1 MNDNVKSKIISIIEK
16 SGIKDEQLRNTLK
29 KTFSELTTYEKDI
42 LEKVQRQVAENL
54 SARKETWDYLWQIN
68 TALVK
73 NSDVENMKNKGFNEI
88 KVGNG
93 IFEKNTFK
101 DKSLEDRAKDFKNE
115 SQFFLEC
122 AYEDLENICQKQYKG
137 CIFNEDGEVRY
148 FHYSLIPH
156 YRFIKQEEMLF
167 KTADLYKI
175 IRPVI
180 FSPYARRAVDIRLED
195 IGLDE
200 FIVADKM
207 KTSLM
212 LEDNGLKDK
221 LLVDYRLMWNVEIED
236 GTETV
241 LPDLISNDSGEIY
254 QYFYDSNDGNVF
266 IYPQGECDAIYKK
279 EDKIEI
285 IYHGEAESNKYEKV
299 MIMPVDDEDYDRC
312 FVNEFDYK
320 QFKKE
325 IILRTVA
332 DINNVLSRF
341 KNRANNFKCR
351 FVQIM
356 DKHQVKSD
364 IIRRYKKEHSY
375 LKNKNDLYAGA
386 LRYKPYCCIE
396 FYGNGVFLTDY
407 ANYVLYYMEQNY
419 PEFNWI
425 GKLGR

>member
-29 KTFSELTTYEKDI
+29 KTFSELTTYEKDV

-137 CIFNEDGEVRY
+137 CIFNESGEAKY
-148 FHYSLIPH
+148 FHYSLIPQ
-156 YRFIKQEEMLF
+156 YRFIKKEEILF

-175 IRPVI
+175 TRPVI

-195 IGLDE
+195 ISLDE
-200 FIVADKM
+200 FIAGGKTN
-207 KTSLM
+207 TSLM

-221 LLVDYRLMWNVEIED
+221 LLTDYRLMWNVEIED
-236 GTETV
+236 GTEV
-241 LPDLISNDSGEIY
+241 LTSSSDSDSY
-254 QYFYDSNDGNVF
+254 QYFYDPNEENVF
-266 IYPQGECDAIYKK
+266 IYPQDECDAIYKK
-279 EDKIEI
+279 EDRIEV
-285 IYHGEAESNKYEKV
+285 IYHDEAKSDKYEKV
-299 MIMPVDDEDYDRC
+299 TIMPVDDEDYDRC

-320 QFKKE
+320 QFDKE
-325 IILRTVA
+325 ITLRTVA
-332 DINNVLSRF
+332 DINNVLTRF
-341 KNRANNFKCR
+341 RNKTNGFHCR
-351 FVQIM
+351 FAQII
-356 DKHQVKSD
+356 DKHQLKSD

-386 LRYKPYCCIE
+386 LRYKPYCCID
-396 FYGNGVFLTDY
+396 FYGNGMFLTDY

>member
-29 KTFSELTTYEKDI
+29 KTFSELTTYEKDV

-137 CIFNEDGEVRY
+137 CIFNESGEAKY
-148 FHYSLIPH
+148 FHYSLIPQ
-156 YRFIKQEEMLF
+156 YRFIKKEEILF

-175 IRPVI
+175 TRPVI

-195 IGLDE
+195 ISLDE
-200 FIVADKM
+200 FIAGGKTN
-207 KTSLM
+207 TSLM

-221 LLVDYRLMWNVEIED
+221 LLTDYRLMWNVEIED
-236 GTETV
+236 GTEV
-241 LPDLISNDSGEIY
+241 LTSSSDSDSY
-254 QYFYDSNDGNVF
+254 QYFYDPNEENVF
-266 IYPQGECDAIYKK
+266 IYPQDECDAIYKK
-279 EDKIEI
+279 EDRIEV
-285 IYHGEAESNKYEKV
+285 IYHDEAKSDKYEKV
-299 MIMPVDDEDYDRC
+299 TIMPVDDEDYDRC

-320 QFKKE
+320 QFDKE
-325 IILRTVA
+325 ITLRTVA
-332 DINNVLSRF
+332 DINNVLTRF
-341 KNRANNFKCR
+341 RNKTNGFHCR
-351 FVQIM
+351 FAQII
-356 DKHQVKSD
+356 DKHQLKSD
-364 IIRRYKKEHSY
+364 IIRRYKKEYSY

-386 LRYKPYCCIE
+386 LRYKPYCCID
-396 FYGNGVFLTDY
+396 FYGNGMFLTDY

>member
-29 KTFSELTTYEKDI
+29 KTFSELTTYEKDV

-54 SARKETWDYLWQIN
+54 SARKETWDCLWQIN

-73 NSDVENMKNKGFNEI
+73 NSDVENMKNKGFDEI

-122 AYEDLENICQKQYKG
+122 AYEDLEDICQKHYKG
-137 CIFNEDGEVRY
+137 CISNESGEVRY

-156 YRFIKQEEMLF
+156 YRFIKQEELLF

-175 IRPVI
+175 IRPVV

-195 IGLDE
+195 ISLDE
-200 FIVADKM
+200 FIVADKT

-221 LLVDYRLMWNVEIED
+221 LLVDYCLMWNVEIED
-236 GTETV
+236 AGEELVSSST
-241 LPDLISNDSGEIY
+241 DSGSY
-254 QYFYDSNDGNVF
+254 QYFYDPNEENVF
-266 IYPQGECDAIYKK
+266 IHPKDECDAIYKK
-279 EDKIEI
+279 GDKIEV
-285 IYHGEAESNKYEKV
+285 IYHDEAKSTKCEKV
-299 MIMPVDDEDYDRC
+299 TILPVDDEDYNRC

-320 QFKKE
+320 PFEKE
-325 IILRTVA
+325 ITLRTVA

-341 KNRANNFKCR
+341 RNKTNGFHCR
-351 FVQIM
+351 FAQIM

-396 FYGNGVFLTDY
+396 FYGNGMFLMDY

>member
-29 KTFSELTTYEKDI
+29 KTFSELTTYEKDV

-137 CIFNEDGEVRY
+137 CIFNESGEAKY
-148 FHYSLIPH
+148 FHYSLIPQ
-156 YRFIKQEEMLF
+156 YRFIKKEEMLF

-175 IRPVI
+175 TRPVI

-195 IGLDE
+195 ISLDE
-200 FIVADKM
+200 FIAGGKTN
-207 KTSLM
+207 TSLM

-221 LLVDYRLMWNVEIED
+221 LLTDYRLMWNVEIED
-236 GTETV
+236 GTEV
-241 LPDLISNDSGEIY
+241 LTSSSDSDSY
-254 QYFYDSNDGNVF
+254 QYFYDPNEENVF
-266 IYPQGECDAIYKK
+266 IYPQDECDAIYKK
-279 EDKIEI
+279 EDRIEV
-285 IYHGEAESNKYEKV
+285 IYHDEAKSDKYEKV
-299 MIMPVDDEDYDRC
+299 TIMPVDDEDYDRC

-320 QFKKE
+320 QFDKE
-325 IILRTVA
+325 ITLRTVA
-332 DINNVLSRF
+332 DINNVLTRF
-341 KNRANNFKCR
+341 RNKTNGFHCR
-351 FVQIM
+351 FAQII
-356 DKHQVKSD
+356 DKHQLKSD

-386 LRYKPYCCIE
+386 LRYKPYCCID
-396 FYGNGVFLTDY
+396 FYGNGMFLTDY

>member
-1 MNDNVKSKIISIIEK
+1 MNDNVKSRIISIIEK
-16 SGIKDEQLRNTLK
+16 SNIKDEQLRDTLK
-29 KTFSELTTYEKDI
+29 KTFSELTIYEKYI

-54 SARKETWDYLWQIN
+54 SARKETWDHLWRIN

-73 NSDVENMKNKGFNEI
+73 KSDVDDMKNKGFNEI
-88 KVGNG
+88 KVGNS
-93 IFEKNTFK
+93 IFEKDTFK
-101 DKSLEDRAKDFKNE
+101 DKSIEDRAKDFQDE
-115 SQFFLEC
+115 SQFFIEC
-122 AYEDLENICQKQYKG
+122 AYEDLESICQKQYKG
-137 CIFNEDGEVRY
+137 CISNENGEAKY
-148 FHYSLIPH
+148 FHYSLIPQ
-156 YRFIKQEEMLF
+156 YRFIKQEELLF

-175 IRPVI
+175 MRPVI

-221 LLVDYRLMWNVEIED
+221 LLTDYRLMWNVEIED
-236 GTETV
+236 GTEV
-241 LPDLISNDSGEIY
+241 LTSSSNDSGSY
-254 QYFYDSNDGNVF
+254 QYFYDPNEENVF
-266 IYPQGECDAIYKK
+266 IYPQDECDAIYKK
-279 EDKIEI
+279 EDRIEV
-285 IYHGEAESNKYEKV
+285 IYHDEAKSTKYEKV
-299 MIMPVDDEDYDRC
+299 TVKSVDDEDYNRC

-320 QFKKE
+320 QFDKE
-325 IILRTVA
+325 ITLRTVA
-332 DINNVLSRF
+332 DINNVLTRF
-341 KNRANNFKCR
+341 RNKTNGFHCR
-351 FVQIM
+351 FAQIM
-356 DKHQVKSD
+356 DKHQLKSD
-364 IIRRYKKEHSY
+364 IIRRYKKEHGY

-386 LRYKPYCCIE
+386 LRYKPCCCID